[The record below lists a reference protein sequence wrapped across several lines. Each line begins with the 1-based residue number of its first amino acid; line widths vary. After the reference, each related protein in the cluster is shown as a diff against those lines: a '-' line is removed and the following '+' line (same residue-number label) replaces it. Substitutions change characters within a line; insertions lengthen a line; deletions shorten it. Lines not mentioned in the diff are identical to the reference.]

1 MYTACFGELC
11 LLGAGGGCVCVCE
24 MVFNNNTN

>member
-11 LLGAGGGCVCVCE
+11 LLGAGGVCVCV